1 MWENFKQGLGKIAQG
16 VSNIFKKK
24 NKTPTQKWESVTF
37 STGEGNCDEMHLG
50 PGKIT
55 LFDTEIPVKI
65 TWETPKEELSERG
78 KRAELP
84 LFEDGISNEELKM
97 LENFFNIYLTDLP
110 KRHFVKTLIISC
122 YASFDYDSIGVD
134 ISQLEETGVAH
145 YWCTS
150 TKSMSEWDIDLQ
162 QRGVL
167 EEPLEISEEEEHI
180 VVNNAFLLEY
190 SNGYWQW
197 EL

>member
-65 TWETPKEELSERG
+65 TWKRLKKNCQKEESVLNY
-78 KRAELP
+78 
-84 LFEDGISNEELKM
+84 LFLKM
-97 LENFFNIYLTDLP
+97 VYQMKN
-110 KRHFVKTLIISC
+110 
-122 YASFDYDSIGVD
+122 
-134 ISQLEETGVAH
+134 
-145 YWCTS
+145 
-150 TKSMSEWDIDLQ
+150 
-162 QRGVL
+162 
-167 EEPLEISEEEEHI
+167 
-180 VVNNAFLLEY
+180 
-190 SNGYWQW
+190 
-197 EL
+197 